1 MRGPGFGRAFRV
13 PGTVPGVETRRE
25 VLRRRYLNLGI
36 GELVAAAVFAV
47 VAAVFVAPRLPGTD
61 DVRALWAALVP
72 LLVVLVQ
79 AGVYWLGAR
88 AWVHHAVMP
97 RPLALVYRLFRV
109 VDVALLAAGLI
120 GVVVWWPT
128 GVGAAL
134 LVAAVWGFGVIEYV
148 NYFVVRLAYPVGRW
162 FTSVGQWRT
171 PQLMRDVRASTP
183 TGRRSATP

>member
-1 MRGPGFGRAFRV
+1 M
-13 PGTVPGVETRRE
+13 
-25 VLRRRYLNLGI
+25 LRRRYLNLGI
-36 GELVAAAVFAV
+36 GELMAAAVFAV
-47 VAAVFVAPRLPGTD
+47 VAAVFVAPRLPGAD

-79 AGVYWLGAR
+79 AGAYWLGAR
-88 AWVHHAVMP
+88 TWAHHAVMP
-97 RPLALVYRLFRV
+97 RPLALVYRACRI
-109 VDVALLAAGLI
+109 VDIALLVAGLI
-120 GVVVWWPT
+120 GVVWWPAS
-128 GVGAAL
+128 VGAAL